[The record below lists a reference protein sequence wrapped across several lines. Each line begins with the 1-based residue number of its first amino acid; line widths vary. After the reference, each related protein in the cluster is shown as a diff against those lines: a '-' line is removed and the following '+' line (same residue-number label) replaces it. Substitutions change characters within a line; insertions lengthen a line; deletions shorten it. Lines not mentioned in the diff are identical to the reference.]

1 MGAIVRLKSKN
12 KIDNMYARKYYLY
25 LFISICLFAG
35 GVYCWRE
42 YSKFISFFY
51 FLGSVFMFFLKNSYA
66 DYSKKSNCI
75 HPNNLEDFMHSIN
88 IDKKSKTVEVIKDT
102 FEYLLPLGIAIFILG
117 IILIPIISHIYAYS
131 HGLSS
136 PSFSVIA
143 NNLAPAI
150 ITSVIFVLGS
160 LESGFLKYRSSEN
173 SASHQSVNPEML
185 LKIENVKFPV
195 EGQKEEFARK
205 VSAYLVANN
214 GIDRKDL
221 FSICSDFLVKTNKE
235 YSLSFLDKL
244 IKKTEG

>member
-1 MGAIVRLKSKN
+1 MSAIVRLKSKN
-12 KIDNMYARKYYLY
+12 KIDNIYARKYYLY
-25 LFISICLFAG
+25 LFISICLFVG
-35 GVYCWRE
+35 GICCWQE
-42 YSKFISFFY
+42 YSRFISFFY
-51 FLGSVFMFFLKNSYA
+51 FLGSIFMFFLKNSYA

-88 IDKKSKTVEVIKDT
+88 IDKKSKTAKIIEDT
-102 FEYLLPLGIAIFILG
+102 FEYLLPIGIVIFILG
-117 IILIPIISHIYAYS
+117 IILIPIISYIYAYS

-150 ITSVIFVLGS
+150 ITSIIFVLGG

-173 SASHQSVNPEML
+173 SASYQSVNPEML

-205 VSAYLVANN
+205 VSAYLSANN
-214 GIDRKDL
+214 EINRMNL
-221 FSICSDFLVKTNKE
+221 FSICSDYLAKSNKE
-235 YSLSFLDKL
+235 YSISFLDKL
-244 IKKTEG
+244 IKKPES